1 MRIVLAEYP
10 SDIYAL
16 FHITKDFAHYKVAIY
31 FSQWQCKETGI
42 FQPLIFSQNLISNIC
57 YL

>member
-42 FQPLIFSQNLISNIC
+42 FSTSHFFPKFDI
-57 YL
+57 